1 ALANTT
7 SRRSQEVI
15 NQAKYSAVEA
25 LENTAVRQ
33 KELSLNF
40 GQKLASLT
48 LASAKGVGLVSETGE
63 KKLAQLEN
71 TISQTNQS
79 IQQTGQETVQSVQEY
94 NNNGQKYLA
103 TEVGRSLW
111 SLGDMYN
118 RFMDFIIPDSLKN
131 KYAVL
136 YEVPASPQ
144 TIIEKETIVK
154 ETTVVREEAASAA
167 NNQGLLR
174 RLDASRN
181 DSGAVVPV
189 SPNLSITGN
198 ADIGGYLNVSG
209 PTTLKNKL
217 TVLGASEFLGDMIV
231 NAALTAKTLLVT
243 EVSQF
248 NGTINAA
255 DIVANNLT
263 SRGGLTVVGNS
274 YIGGNE
280 LIQGNLKVAGTFSAG
295 HTEFPSLGIHGPMGA
310 QSVSAGSGGLMVS
323 GSSYLS
329 GEVYVKNILDIDVD
343 SGSALTVGD
352 GSNDTCTVDT
362 NGDVVTIA
370 GTLNLNGNMQL
381 NGDLDLNGALDL
393 DVASTSALAVGDGTI
408 DNLNI

>member
-103 TEVGRSLW
+103 SEVGRSLW
-111 SLGDMYN
+111 SLGDLYSKLID
-118 RFMDFIIPDSLKN
+118 RIIPDSLKN

-136 YEVPASPQ
+136 YEVP
-144 TIIEKETIVK
+144 VK
-154 ETTVVREEAASAA
+154 ETVIVQEVAPSQPAAPVTNNVTYVQAA
-167 NNQGLLR
+167 P
-174 RLDASRN
+174 AI
-181 DSGAVVPV
+181 PE
-189 SPNLSITGN
+189 NLTITGN

-217 TVLGASEFLGDMIV
+217 TVLGQSEFLGDVVV
-231 NAALTAKTLLVT
+231 NASLTTKTLLVT
-243 EVSQF
+243 EYAQF
-248 NGTINAA
+248 AGTINAA

-280 LIQGNLKVAGTFSAG
+280 LIQGNLAVSGTFSAG

-310 QSVSAGSGGLMVS
+310 QSVSAGSGGLMVD
-323 GSSYLS
+323 GTSYLS

-352 GSNDTCTVDT
+352 GSNDTFTVDT
-362 NGDVVTIA
+362 HNDIVTIA